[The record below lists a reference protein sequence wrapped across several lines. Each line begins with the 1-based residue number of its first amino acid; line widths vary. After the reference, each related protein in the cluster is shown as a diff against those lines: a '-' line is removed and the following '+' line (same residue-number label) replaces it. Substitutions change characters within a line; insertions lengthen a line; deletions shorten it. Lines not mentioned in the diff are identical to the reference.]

1 MKLKLYFGICII
13 ILFSVP
19 VKAFNISV
27 EINKDTINSNVIYID
42 STETYSR
49 NGSGL
54 MDSTKK
60 VFTSWDKTGQGLG
73 YTYYT
78 RMNGIWQETS
88 RLEYDNSDPDKHI
101 QINSIWNTTKN
112 AFEYTTKREIDVD
125 SVSPNY
131 NKEFIWDTDSSAW
144 ILTSYT
150 ERHFNEFY
158 QSTNDYSF
166 KVNPATQTID
176 TIQKKQC
183 IYEADYTN
191 CSASIWDSENEIWV
205 LVSAEER
212 GIDDKGVSYTYSKSL
227 NETSGAWGGSKT
239 ENKIDE
245 FVNTILTASYEWN
258 EEKES
263 WRGVG
268 VKYVYVFNE
277 QKTDTES
284 STYIWNEES
293 NQWRENTKSVHKYN
307 SNIDLTYKATYD
319 SYDQVHQV
327 WIGNTR
333 EETDYDAN
341 FNIISQTDYSW
352 NSTTLDWENYEKRT
366 FEYNTFQ
373 KQTVTNLYRWDPSN
387 ANWIN
392 LAKTIY
398 EYDAFGNTTLIL
410 YYVQDESNA
419 SLVLAYKDV
428 YELSLNQDGMILQE
442 IRNRVFEDH
451 TELLDK
457 KVNVLYPNNSL
468 KAQPTYLW
476 TPSLVDWEAASLH
489 EYKYDLNGEESSH
502 KYSYYNTNTQKWIG
516 STFYEVLYDPVT
528 KQKNHIR
535 YTWDFNTESWI
546 TQYYDTITIIP
557 MQYEYVAQYGW
568 NSGTGSLVG
577 TNRHEIKSINGKTT
591 DVVYYTWDYL
601 TNTWKYLNII
611 ELKYYDTTNL
621 VTQAT
626 YSQTLYPENTFGIQS
641 QIKNYY
647 SKHDIV
653 TSITD
658 PNIDEVVD
666 SNNFLIYPN
675 PAENLLYLQE
685 KEVVISKIY
694 DLTGREIGSYNDNV
708 LDISQLTKGI
718 YLIAIHSGKGIKT
731 VRFIKN

>member
-1 MKLKLYFGICII
+1 MNLKLYFGIYLI

-27 EINKDTINSNVIYID
+27 EINKDSVISNVIYID

-49 NGSGL
+49 NGLGI

-60 VFTSWDKTGQGLG
+60 VFTSWDKTGLGLG

-131 NKEFIWDTDSSAW
+131 NKEFIWDNESNVW
-144 ILTSYT
+144 ILDSYT
-150 ERHFNEFY
+150 ESQFKEFNK
-158 QSTNDYSF
+158 STNHYSF

-176 TIQKKQC
+176 TIRKKQC
-183 IYEADYTN
+183 IYEAGYTN
-191 CSASIWDSENEIWV
+191 CSVSVWDSENEKWGLI
-205 LVSAEER
+205 LVDESGVDDN
-212 GIDDKGVSYTYSKSL
+212 GISYTLYKSL
-227 NETSGAWGGSKT
+227 NETSGAWRGSKT

-245 FVNTILTASYEWN
+245 FGNTILTVSYEWN
-258 EEKES
+258 GEKES

-268 VKYVYVFNE
+268 GKYVYVYNE
-277 QKTDTES
+277 QKTDKEQTK
-284 STYIWNEES
+284 YIWNEES
-293 NQWRENTKSVHKYN
+293 NQWINDEKRVYTYN
-307 SNIDLTYKATYD
+307 SNKDLTYEATYN
-319 SYDQVHQV
+319 YDQLRQV
-327 WIGNTR
+327 WIGNTKK
-333 EETDYDAN
+333 ETEYDTN
-341 FNIISQTDYSW
+341 FNIISQIDYSW

-366 FEYNTFQ
+366 FEYNASQEQTLTSLYKWDVNNKIWVNVQ
-373 KQTVTNLYRWDPSN
+373 KTY
-387 ANWIN
+387 
-392 LAKTIY
+392 Y
-398 EYDAFGNTTLIL
+398 EYDAYDNTILIL
-410 YYVQDESNA
+410 YYFKDESSE
-419 SLVLAYKDV
+419 SLHLEFKDV
-428 YELSLNQDGMILQE
+428 YELSLNQDGEILQE
-442 IRNRVFEDH
+442 IQNRVFEDH
-451 TELLDK
+451 TAPIHK
-457 KVNVLYPNNSL
+457 KINVLYPNNSL
-468 KAQPTYLW
+468 KAQTTYLW
-476 TPSLVDWEAASLH
+476 NPSLVDWEAASLH
-489 EYKYDLNGEESSH
+489 EFKYDLNGEESSH

-528 KQKNHIR
+528 QQKNYIR
-535 YTWDFNTESWI
+535 YSWDYSTESWI

-568 NSGTGSLVG
+568 NSGTGNLVG
-577 TNRHEIKSINGKTT
+577 THKHEIKSINGKTT
-591 DVVYYTWDYL
+591 DVVYYTWDNL
-601 TNTWKYLNII
+601 TNTWKYLNIV
-611 ELKYYDTTNL
+611 ELKYYDTTYL

-658 PNIDEVVD
+658 PKTEEVVD
-666 SNNFLIYPN
+666 NNNFLIYPN

-685 KEVVISKIY
+685 KDIVISKIY
-694 DLTGREIGSYNDNV
+694 DLTGREIGAYNDNV
-708 LDISQLTKGI
+708 LDISQLIKGI
-718 YLIAIHSGKGIKT
+718 YLIAIHSEKGIKT
-731 VRFIKN
+731 MRFIKN